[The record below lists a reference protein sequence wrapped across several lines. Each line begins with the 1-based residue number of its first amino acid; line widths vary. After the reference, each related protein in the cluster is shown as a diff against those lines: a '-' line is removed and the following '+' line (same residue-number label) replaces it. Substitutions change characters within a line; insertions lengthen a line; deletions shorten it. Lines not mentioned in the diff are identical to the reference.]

1 MSQGTS
7 GYRAQRPPAVA
18 EGWRLERATPPS
30 RMFGANGLRTGADGR
45 LYVAELVGSR
55 ISAVDPDSGS
65 VDVVCAMGGGIISPD
80 DLAFDDQGNM
90 YITEFMDDRLT
101 VRAANGQVRVM
112 HGEVPGAN
120 GITMHNGKLY
130 IDECRLGGRL
140 LEFDLA
146 GGEPRVVLEDLP
158 LPNALAPGPDGKLY
172 YPLIGPGEVWRVDPA
187 GGQPER
193 VAGGFHHP
201 SAVKFDADG
210 NLVVTQ
216 AATGEIRRVD
226 PGSGRD
232 LVVATLGSAIDNL
245 TFLDD
250 RLFVSHMMDGRISEV
265 HADGTWRDVLPG
277 GLHNPLDLA
286 IGSDGLLYVA
296 DQVALYVLLPGE
308 GLKCLGRIY
317 SEDYP
322 GGVRGLAPA
331 ADRSFYVATANG
343 RIALYRPWQGEFDV
357 IAEGFDQLYGIA
369 ILPSGAIAAAELGTG
384 RIVTVENNKVGV
396 LASGLSDPIG
406 IAIDASGA
414 CYVSEPGTGR
424 IVRIAGGQA
433 ETVLDGLGKPHGL
446 LLHGDQLL
454 VIDAGAQELIAYD
467 LGRQVRQT
475 LAAHLPVGDPPGIS
489 RQPLRGCP
497 PFVGPL
503 GPFAGI
509 ARGPDGTIYIA
520 ADAEGSILALTGRY
534 PQ

>member
-1 MSQGTS
+1 MSQETS
-7 GYRAQRPPAVA
+7 RYRAQRPPAVA

-193 VAGGFHHP
+193 VAGDFHHP

-216 AATGEIRRVD
+216 AATGEIRRIDVR
-226 PGSGRD
+226 SGHEAV
-232 LVVATLGSAIDNL
+232 LATLGSAIDNL
-245 TFLDD
+245 IFLDD

-317 SEDYP
+317 AEDYP

-343 RIALYRPWQGEFDV
+343 RIAFYRPWQGEFDV
-357 IAEGFDQLYGIA
+357 LAEGFDQLYGIA

-520 ADAEGSILALTGRY
+520 ADAEGSILALASQY